1 MNQNRNVNFVELL
14 QWNKKREI
22 KKEGKM
28 KRYDISWQEV
38 LIWVALGWF
47 ITLITGCQTQE
58 PEFSVLGKWR
68 GTNWYCNQCKGSNPI
83 DAAATIQ
90 FEILTMDQEGGLAV
104 TKANRIVPSCP
115 DKTPGPGN
123 CIALPWYM
131 VEGSFV
137 DNILRIE
144 WTTGH
149 VFIGR
154 LQGNEFVG
162 RIDYII
168 PEFSYLFNDDI
179 TITRR

>member
-1 MNQNRNVNFVELL
+1 M
-14 QWNKKREI
+14 KKRNS
-22 KKEGKM
+22 M
-28 KRYDISWQEV
+28 KRPDKFDWIFVAFV
-38 LIWVALGWF
+38 LIMSAIVFVL
-47 ITLITGCQTQE
+47 TGCQTQE
-58 PEFSVLGKWR
+58 PEFSVLGKWQ

-123 CIALPWYM
+123 CIAHPWYM